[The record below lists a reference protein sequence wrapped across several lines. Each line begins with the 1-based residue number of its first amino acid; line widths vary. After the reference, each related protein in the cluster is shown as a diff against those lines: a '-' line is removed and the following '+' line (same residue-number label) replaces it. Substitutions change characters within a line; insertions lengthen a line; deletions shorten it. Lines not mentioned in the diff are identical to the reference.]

1 MAKHEGR
8 HADGP
13 LFQDLNR
20 TESPVCPISYYKD
33 KQCSE
38 SLWLKMSTTISHISI
53 HFNPEHYPSRNLIRD
68 EQEKL
73 FWFNCPAN
81 N

>member
-1 MAKHEGR
+1 MKGAMQMDHYFKTSIGLKALSVPYLE
-8 HADGP
+8 
-13 LFQDLNR
+13 
-20 TESPVCPISYYKD
+20 D

-53 HFNPEHYPSRNLIRD
+53 YFNPKHYLSRNLIRD

-73 FWFNCPAN
+73 FWFNLPAN